1 MRRTMFDLFQF
12 VADCREANAS
22 DKSQKYLREVV
33 ARAVSEPAAV
43 LAALGE
49 PQRAGLH
56 KLYQSRE
63 LTVLNLVWAP
73 MMTVMPHNHQ
83 MAAVIGIYTG
93 REDNI
98 FWRRIPDIPGK
109 VEGCRRQGA
118 VCWRRGAARSQHHSF
133 GDQSDSA
140 PDRSASHLLRRFLQ
154 SRPAQRVGS
163 GNSDRTAVRPRARR
177 EPVRRRQQA

>member
-1 MRRTMFDLFQF
+1 MFDLFQF
-12 VADCREANAS
+12 VADCREAMVS

-33 ARAVSEPAAV
+33 ARAVSDPAAV

-63 LTVLNLVWAP
+63 LTVLNVVWAP

-83 MAAVIGIYTG
+83 MWAVIGIYTG

-98 FWRRIPDIPGK
+98 FWRRVPAVP
-109 VEGCRRQGA
+109 ERWRLPAPRRCQS
-118 VCWRRGAARSQHHSF
+118 RRRTARSQHHSL
-133 GDQSDSA
+133 GDQSHSA
-140 PDRSASHLLRRFLQ
+140 PDRGASCLLRRFLQ
-154 SRPAQRVGS
+154 S
-163 GNSDRTAVRPRARR
+163 ARR
-177 EPVRRRQQA
+177 SEWDPETC

>member
-1 MRRTMFDLFQF
+1 MFDLFQF
-12 VADCREANAS
+12 VADCREATVS

-63 LTVLNLVWAP
+63 LTGAQRRAP

-83 MAAVIGIYTG
+83 MPAVIGIYTG

-98 FWRRIPDIPGK
+98 FWRRIPGSPGK
-109 VEGCRRQGA
+109 VEADGA
-118 VCWRRGAARSQHHSF
+118 RALTVGDAETLGHNIIHSVT
-133 GDQSDSA
+133 DPISA
-140 PDRSASHLLRRFLQ
+140 PDRGASCLLRRFLQ

-163 GNSDRTAVRPRARR
+163 GNPDRTAVRS
-177 EPVRRRQQA
+177 

>member
-1 MRRTMFDLFQF
+1 MFDLFQF
-12 VADCREANAS
+12 VADCREAMAA
-22 DKSQKYLREVV
+22 DKSQKYVREVV

-63 LTVLNLVWAP
+63 LTVLNVVWAP

-83 MAAVIGIYTG
+83 MSAVIGIYTG

-98 FWRRIPDIPGK
+98 FWRRIPGSSRK
-109 VEGCRRQGA
+109 GGGRRRQGA
-118 VCWRRGAARSQHHSF
+118 VGRRCRDARSQHHPF
-133 GDQSDSA
+133 GHQSHSA
-140 PDRSASHLLRRFLQ
+140 PDRGASCLLRRFLQ
-154 SRPAQRVGS
+154 FRPAQRVGS
-163 GNSDRTAVRPRARR
+163 GNPDRTAVRS
-177 EPVRRRQQA
+177 

>member
-1 MRRTMFDLFQF
+1 MFDLFQF
-12 VADCREANAS
+12 VADCREATVS

-56 KLYQSRE
+56 MLYQSRE
-63 LTVLNLVWAP
+63 LTVLNVVWAP

-83 MAAVIGIYTG
+83 MSAVIGIYTG

-98 FWRRIPDIPGK
+98 FWRRIPDSPGK
-109 VEGCRRQGA
+109 VEAAGA
-118 VCWRRGAARSQHHSF
+118 RALSVGDVETARSQHHPF
-133 GDQSDSA
+133 GDQSYSA
-140 PDRSASHLLRRFLQ
+140 PDRGASCLLRRFLQ
-154 SRPAQRVGS
+154 SRPA
-163 GNSDRTAVRPRARR
+163 
-177 EPVRRRQQA
+177 